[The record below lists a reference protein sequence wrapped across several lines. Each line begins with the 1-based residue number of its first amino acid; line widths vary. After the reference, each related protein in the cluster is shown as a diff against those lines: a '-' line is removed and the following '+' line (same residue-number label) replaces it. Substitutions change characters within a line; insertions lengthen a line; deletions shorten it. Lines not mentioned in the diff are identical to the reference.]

1 MDPPWIHA
9 ILFFFAPVNDIM
21 HSESEI
27 KCLQPYGEEEPLR
40 GTRPEEL
47 LPLVG
52 VARREGDW
60 VDGELELCR
69 DGARPL
75 GELGGRGRRRNTGV
89 TEDICGHLPKQ
100 SKRKSIKSSNSLKW
114 DHFLEAI
121 YVL

>member
-27 KCLQPYGEEEPLR
+27 KCLQPYGEEESLR

-75 GELGGRGRRRNTGV
+75 GELGGRKEEETLALRKIFV
-89 TEDICGHLPKQ
+89 VIFQ
-100 SKRKSIKSSNSLKW
+100 SKVRENLSKTPT
-114 DHFLEAI
+114 A
-121 YVL
+121 